1 LVGSKV
7 DWSKIENSIAVSIPP
22 GVLSPWSLRA
32 RIATFGQNKPEIND
46 WSKAMRGKPKKTF
59 F

>member
-1 LVGSKV
+1 MGGQNGQVCWLGAR
-7 DWSKIENSIAVSIPP
+7 ILF
-22 GVLSPWSLRA
+22 GQHR